1 MRHTIKAQLVA
12 IQQGLYTNYVFKN
25 LDEAE
30 NSFIRYVTVTKCPNW
45 QFNDDLKIGVIGY
58 LEYEFAEAGTHY
70 FDTSSE
76 SDQQYK
82 YTAFYFMNFIKEIKD
97 QQKEYNF

>member
-30 NSFIRYVTVTKCPNW
+30 NSFIRYVTVTKCPN
-45 QFNDDLKIGVIGY
+45 
-58 LEYEFAEAGTHY
+58 
-70 FDTSSE
+70 
-76 SDQQYK
+76 
-82 YTAFYFMNFIKEIKD
+82 
-97 QQKEYNF
+97 